1 VIVIDAS
8 TLAKFILKEE
18 GWEEVAEQLKAGTLS
33 IDLAVKEV
41 ANAVWK
47 RFKQGAVSHEEAK
60 SMLNALKEIQER
72 AIKIEEELTYLAG
85 AAEIAFD
92 RDITIYDS
100 LYIALAKEKGLKL
113 LTADET
119 QANIATAENVDTILL
134 T

>member
-1 VIVIDAS
+1 MIVIDAS

-47 RFKQGAVSHEEAK
+47 RFRQGAVSREEAK

-72 AIKIEEELTYLAG
+72 AIKIEEELTYLDG

-119 QANIATAENVDTILL
+119 QANVATAENVDTILL

>member
-33 IDLAVKEV
+33 LDLVVKEV

-47 RFKQGAVSHEEAK
+47 RFRQGAVSREEAK

-72 AIKIEEELTYLAG
+72 AIKIEEELTYLDG

-119 QANIATAENVDTILL
+119 QASVATAENVDTILL

>member
-1 VIVIDAS
+1 MIVIDAS

-33 IDLAVKEV
+33 LDLVVKEV

-47 RFKQGAVSHEEAK
+47 RFRQGAVSREEAK

-72 AIKIEEELTYLAG
+72 AIKIEEELTYLDG
-85 AAEIAFD
+85 AAEIAFN

-100 LYIALAKEKGLKL
+100 LYIALAKQKGLKL

-119 QANIATAENVDTILL
+119 QASVATAENVDTILL

>member
-33 IDLAVKEV
+33 LDLVVKEV

-47 RFKQGAVSHEEAK
+47 RFRQGAVSREEAK

-72 AIKIEEELTYLAG
+72 AIKIEEELTYLDG
-85 AAEIAFD
+85 AAEIAFN
-92 RDITIYDS
+92 RDVTIYDS

-113 LTADET
+113 LTVDET
-119 QANIATAENVDTILL
+119 QASVATAENVDTILL

>member
-1 VIVIDAS
+1 MIVIDAS

-33 IDLAVKEV
+33 LDLVVKEV

-47 RFKQGAVSHEEAK
+47 RFRQGAVSREEAK

-72 AIKIEEELTYLAG
+72 AIKIEEELTYLDG

-92 RDITIYDS
+92 RDVTIYDS

-119 QANIATAENVDTILL
+119 QASVATAENVDTILL

>member
-1 VIVIDAS
+1 MIVIDAS

-18 GWEEVAEQLKAGTLS
+18 GWEEVAEHLKAGTLS
-33 IDLAVKEV
+33 VNLVVKEV

-47 RFKQGAVSHEEAK
+47 RFRQGAASREE
-60 SMLNALKEIQER
+60 SEIMLNALKEIQER
-72 AIKIEEELTYLAG
+72 AVKVEGELTYLDG
-85 AAEIAFD
+85 AAEIAFN

-100 LYIALAKEKGLKL
+100 LYIAMAKEKGLKL

-119 QANIATAENVDTILL
+119 QASVATAENVPTILL

>member
-18 GWEEVAEQLKAGTLS
+18 GWDEVAEHLKAGTIS
-33 IDLAVKEV
+33 VDLVVKEV

-47 RFKQGAVSHEEAK
+47 RFRQGATSREESK
-60 SMLNALKEIQER
+60 IMLNALKEIQER
-72 AIKIEEELTYLAG
+72 AVKIEGELTYLDG
-85 AAEIAFD
+85 ATEISFS
-92 RDITIYDS
+92 RGITIYDS
-100 LYIALAKEKGLKL
+100 LYIAMAKEKGLKL

-119 QANIATAENVDTILL
+119 QANVATAENVATTLL

>member
-1 VIVIDAS
+1 MIVIDAS

-33 IDLAVKEV
+33 LDLVVKEV

-47 RFKQGAVSHEEAK
+47 RFRQGAISREEAK

-72 AIKIEEELTYLAG
+72 AIKIEEELTYLDG

-119 QANIATAENVDTILL
+119 QASVATAENVDTILL

>member
-1 VIVIDAS
+1 MIVIDAS

-33 IDLAVKEV
+33 VDLVVKEV

-47 RFKQGAVSHEEAK
+47 RFRQGAVSREEAK

-72 AIKIEEELTYLAG
+72 AIKIEEELTYLDG

-119 QANIATAENVDTILL
+119 QASVATAENVDTILL

>member
-1 VIVIDAS
+1 MIVIDAS

-18 GWEEVAEQLKAGTLS
+18 GWEDVAEQLKAGTISL
-33 IDLAVKEV
+33 DLVVKEV

-47 RFKQGAVSHEEAK
+47 RFRQGAVSREEAK

-72 AIKIEEELTYLAG
+72 AIKIEEELTYLDG

-119 QANIATAENVDTILL
+119 QASVATAENVDTILL

>member
-18 GWEEVAEQLKAGTLS
+18 GWEDVAEQLKAGTISL
-33 IDLAVKEV
+33 DLVVKEV

-47 RFKQGAVSHEEAK
+47 RFRQGAVSREEAK

-72 AIKIEEELTYLAG
+72 AIKIEEELTYLDG

-119 QANIATAENVDTILL
+119 QASVATAENVDTILL

>member
-1 VIVIDAS
+1 MIVIDAS

-33 IDLAVKEV
+33 LDLVVKEV

-47 RFKQGAVSHEEAK
+47 RFRQGAVSREEAK

-72 AIKIEEELTYLAG
+72 AIKIEEELTYLDG

-100 LYIALAKEKGLKL
+100 LYIALAKQKGLKL

-119 QANIATAENVDTILL
+119 QASVATAENVDTILL

>member
-33 IDLAVKEV
+33 LDLVVKEV

-47 RFKQGAVSHEEAK
+47 RFRQGAVSREEAK

-72 AIKIEEELTYLAG
+72 AIKIEEELTYLDG

-100 LYIALAKEKGLKL
+100 LYIALAKQKGLKL

-119 QANIATAENVDTILL
+119 QASVATAENVDTILL

>member
-33 IDLAVKEV
+33 LDLVVKEV

-47 RFKQGAVSHEEAK
+47 RFRQGAVSREEAK

-72 AIKIEEELTYLAG
+72 AIKIEEELTYLDG

-100 LYIALAKEKGLKL
+100 LYIALAKQKGLKL
-113 LTADET
+113 LTADEA
-119 QANIATAENVDTILL
+119 QASVATAENVDTILL

>member
-33 IDLAVKEV
+33 LDLVVKEV

-47 RFKQGAVSHEEAK
+47 RFRQGAVSREEAK

-72 AIKIEEELTYLAG
+72 AIKIEEELTYLDG

-100 LYIALAKEKGLKL
+100 LYIALAKEKGLNL

-119 QANIATAENVDTILL
+119 QASVATAENVDTILL